1 MLVKCSGALIDRQT
15 AIYLIVLVL
24 RERLVLAEFFI
35 TKKKACKQRPPF
47 INSLILC
54 VDLFWVYLVLI
65 FWGFSS
71 LVSVLDET
79 LSIATKQG
87 VQCNTWRIK
96 WKKSD
101 DQINFESSMSK
112 QLTLL
117 SLPYPDFWI
126 NFAKPFHSEFYAYH
140 VQSQVNVALRRC
152 SNSTRPG
159 ACRTVFEWKNVR
171 ELTKTANLIK

>member
-1 MLVKCSGALIDRQT
+1 MCHTSLDGYFWIKFIKVSYVREVQRKQKQYAVDGHRPFLFEEFQNMLVKCSGALIDRQT

-96 WKKSD
+96 
-101 DQINFESSMSK
+101 
-112 QLTLL
+112 
-117 SLPYPDFWI
+117 
-126 NFAKPFHSEFYAYH
+126 
-140 VQSQVNVALRRC
+140 
-152 SNSTRPG
+152 
-159 ACRTVFEWKNVR
+159 
-171 ELTKTANLIK
+171 

>member
-65 FWGFSS
+65 FWGFPS

-96 WKKSD
+96 WKKKWWSD
-101 DQINFESSMSK
+101 QFRELNVKTVDTTISALSRLLNKFCQTFSFRVLRLSRSESS
-112 QLTLL
+112 QCRFETLFEFDEAR
-117 SLPYPDFWI
+117 SMPDCFWVKKRPWA
-126 NFAKPFHSEFYAYH
+126 N
-140 VQSQVNVALRRC
+140 Q
-152 SNSTRPG
+152 NS
-159 ACRTVFEWKNVR
+159 
-171 ELTKTANLIK
+171 